1 MLKGVAVGP
10 CRKVRCVAAAAFG
23 VALLLTGCDTS
34 NMQFVQDRRVR
45 IVEPEDRSTVTL
57 PLTIRWEADDFD
69 ITGKNGA
76 ASRDA
81 GYFAVFVDRPPMP
94 PGRSLEWMARQ
105 EGSCGSD
112 ACGSV
117 KNLADVYTTDATE
130 IKLTRLPATD
140 ERSGVERHEAV
151 IVLLDGSSR
160 RIGESA
166 FYVTFNFK
174 RTV

>member
-1 MLKGVAVGP
+1 MRHHSFLGVTRV
-10 CRKVRCVAAAAFG
+10 CIVA
-23 VALLLTGCDTS
+23 ALLLTSCDTS
-34 NMQFVQDRRVR
+34 NMQFVQDHRVR
-45 IVEPEDRSTVTL
+45 IVEPADRSTVTL
-57 PLTIRWEADDFD
+57 PLNLRWEVNGFE
-69 ITGKNGA
+69 ITGKNGT

-81 GYFAVFVDRPPMP
+81 GYFAIFFDRPPMP
-94 PGRSLEWMARQ
+94 PGKSLEWMARQ

-117 KNLADVYTTDATE
+117 KNLADVYATE
-130 IKLTRLPATD
+130 STTLKVTLLPAID
-140 ERSGVERHEAV
+140 ESSGVERHEAV
-151 IVLLDGSSR
+151 VVLLDGSGN